1 MTDELKDLEA
11 RLSMVMAAVG
21 VVVAQTLVELDAH
34 DEVLATLQRKC
45 VVMRRI
51 LRASGDA
58 GAEEMFSTFERA
70 LRDPRF
76 FEQTD

>member
-21 VVVAQTLVELDAH
+21 VVAQTLVELDAH

>member
-1 MTDELKDLEA
+1 MTGELKDLEA

-45 VVMRRI
+45 AVMRRI
-51 LRASGDA
+51 LQESGDT

-70 LRDPRF
+70 LRDPRL